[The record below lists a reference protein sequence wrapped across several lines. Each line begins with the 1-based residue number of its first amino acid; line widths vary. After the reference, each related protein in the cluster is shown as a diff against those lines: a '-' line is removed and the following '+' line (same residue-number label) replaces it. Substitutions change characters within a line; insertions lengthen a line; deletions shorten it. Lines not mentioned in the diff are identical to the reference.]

1 MTFRR
6 TEDNQKGLAT
16 LEFAAWATVILPLG
30 LLFVALFGLI
40 NDQQS
45 VRLIPESLMRE
56 TIGRSLSWESD
67 GTNGLISHDVDRLN
81 GIIGAL
87 SLRAI
92 TQLQDESSHVM
103 NASSRACYWVY
114 DVDEVTGDAGAV
126 ISEGCIAQGP
136 LGNQLNIQDALNR
149 RLRDAIARPVS
160 GTLGGFFPRVTLVGV
175 SVGGRFEGLADLFRD
190 DTVEHAAVWVPR
202 EEVVL

>member
-1 MTFRR
+1 MALRSAKG
-6 TEDNQKGLAT
+6 NQKGLAT
-16 LEFAAWATVILPLG
+16 LEFAAWTTVILPLG
-30 LLFVALFGLI
+30 LSFVALFGLI
-40 NDQQS
+40 SDQQS

-67 GTNGLISHDVDRLN
+67 GTNGVLRSDVDRLE
-81 GIIGAL
+81 GIVGAL

-92 TQLQDESSHVM
+92 TKLQDESSHVM

-114 DVDEVTGDAGAV
+114 GVDTITGDVGAL
-126 ISEGCIAQGP
+126 IEQNCIAQGP
-136 LGNQLNIQDALNR
+136 LGNGLNIEGALNR
-149 RLRDAIARPVS
+149 RLQDAIARPVS
-160 GTLGGFFPRVTLVGV
+160 GALGGFFPRVTLVGV
-175 SVGGRFEGLADLFRD
+175 SVGGRFEGLAELFRE